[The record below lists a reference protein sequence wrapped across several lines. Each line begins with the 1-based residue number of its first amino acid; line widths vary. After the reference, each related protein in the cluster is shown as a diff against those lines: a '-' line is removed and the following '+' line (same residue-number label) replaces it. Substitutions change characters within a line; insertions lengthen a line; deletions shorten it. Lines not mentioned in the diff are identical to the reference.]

1 MTQPKYLGLIAGQM
15 TIQGPNGPFTITP
28 HQGQGVAAYL
38 IEPWEERAH
47 DYLPTLGLAA
57 PVAQAVAADPTAQVA
72 ANLIGH
78 LQQALTNDG
87 RVSLSEM
94 AQLGQD
100 LAAHPDFQSA
110 IQKSVGKWI
119 GLVRGV

>member
-57 PVAQAVAADPTAQVA
+57 PVAQAIGTDSTTQAAAQ
-72 ANLIGH
+72 LIGH
-78 LQQALTNDG
+78 VHQALLNDG
-87 RVSLSEM
+87 RVTIDEVPGLV
-94 AQLGQD
+94 QD
-100 LAAHPDFQSA
+100 LIAFPDLQAAV
-110 IQKSVGKWI
+110 QKSVGKWI
-119 GLVRGV
+119 GLLRP

>member
-78 LQQALTNDG
+78 LQAALSDDG
-87 RVSLSEM
+87 RVSMAEA
-94 AQLGQD
+94 AQLAQD
-100 LAAHPDFQSA
+100 IASHPSLADVLK
-110 IQKSVGKWI
+110 KSVSKLV
-119 GLVRGV
+119 GLVR